1 MTSIQRT
8 TVMFAV
14 LWLALAVWQ
23 AVHTM
28 RVCFDASVTGILQWS
43 AQFTL
48 LGVPL
53 IVLRRD
59 AATNRNT
66 PHVRDALAVI
76 VLSYVP
82 VTLALRIAEACAQH

>member
-1 MTSIQRT
+1 
-8 TVMFAV
+8 MFAV
-14 LWLALAVWQ
+14 LWLGLAVWQ

-28 RVCFDASVTGILQWS
+28 RVCFDSTAAGVLQWS
-43 AQFTL
+43 LQFTL

-59 AATNRNT
+59 TTSGRNAVN
-66 PHVRDALAVI
+66 VRDALTVI

-82 VTLALRIAEACAQH
+82 VTLALRIAETCAQR

>member
-1 MTSIQRT
+1 
-8 TVMFAV
+8 MFAV

-28 RVCFDASVTGILQWS
+28 RLCFDATALAFLQWGL
-43 AQFTL
+43 QFTL

-59 AATNRNT
+59 TNRHGTN
-66 PHVRDALAVI
+66 VRDALAVI
-76 VLSYVP
+76 VLSYLP
-82 VTLALRIAEACAQH
+82 VTLALRLAETCAQR